1 LEGELFAFVEV
12 KFRDVGEDTQQDF
25 AEDARHLMEVIEL
38 VGEARGLGTSVKVSE
53 P

>member
-1 LEGELFAFVEV
+1 VEV